1 MEASDKLTTLVSW
14 ILKIAVF
21 LSIGLVTI
29 GSIMMFIFNGADG
42 YTISQIQSYNS
53 KINLTSHA
61 FSPVLIP
68 SGLVALNPI
77 AFISLGLWVLIF
89 TPVTVLFSSL
99 VDYIYTKNKLYVILT
114 FIVLFNLFTAILII
128 PAFVKL

>member
-1 MEASDKLTTLVSW
+1 MQTSDKLTNIVSW

-29 GSIMMFIFNGADG
+29 GAALMFIFNGADG
-42 YTISQIQSYNS
+42 YTISQIESYNS
-53 KINLTSHA
+53 KINITSSA

-68 SGLVALNPI
+68 SGILALNPI

-99 VDYIYTKNKLYVILT
+99 VDYIYTRNKLYVILT
-114 FIVLFNLFTAILII
+114 FLVLLNLFTAILII

>member
-1 MEASDKLTTLVSW
+1 MQTSDKLTTLVSW

-21 LSIGLVTI
+21 ISIGFVTV
-29 GSIMMFIFNGADG
+29 GSILMFIFNGADG
-42 YTISQIQSYNS
+42 YSISQIESYNS
-53 KINLTSHA
+53 SINLTSKA

-68 SGLVALNPI
+68 SGLLALNPI

-99 VDYIYTKNKLYVILT
+99 VDYIYMKNKLYVILT
-114 FIVLFNLFTAILII
+114 FLVLFNLFTAILII

>member
-29 GSIMMFIFNGADG
+29 GSIMMFIFNVADG

>member
-1 MEASDKLTTLVSW
+1 METSDKLTSLVSW